1 MQGCV
6 NDVVISAWF
15 TESVVLPSQSVGVVE
30 NLHSNSSRRPD
41 RRTRAMAPAKKK
53 PAEPP
58 MELGR
63 ALRCCMRCRLLKSFD
78 QFFDQGCD
86 NCPFLR

>member
-1 MQGCV
+1 M
-6 NDVVISAWF
+6 A
-15 TESVVLPSQSVGVVE
+15 GVAGV
-30 NLHSNSSRRPD
+30 
-41 RRTRAMAPAKKK
+41 AAVKKA